1 MTFLLI
7 KVDVHM
13 NYFCDVAISSEQTL
27 VPSGVESWPSASNVD
42 APGHEPKLT
51 RDRSEK
57 TNNKK
62 RKE

>member
-1 MTFLLI
+1 MY
-7 KVDVHM
+7 M
-13 NYFCDVAISSEQTL
+13 NYLGDVAISSEQTL
-27 VPSGVESWPSASNVD
+27 VPSGVESWPSAPNVD

-57 TNNKK
+57 TNNKT